1 MIMTILHSCRVS
13 NQKSPQEKK
22 EKQQD
27 KVISDEQLLTHLSN
41 QELAHDCGRYKTFQW
56 KPASIC

>member
-1 MIMTILHSCRVS
+1 MIMTKPHSCRVS

-27 KVISDEQLLTHLSN
+27 KVISDERLLTHLSN
-41 QELAHDCGRYKTFQW
+41 QEQVHGHGR
-56 KPASIC
+56 

>member
-27 KVISDEQLLTHLSN
+27 KVVSDEQLLTHLSN
-41 QELAHDCGRYKTFQW
+41 QELAHDRGR
-56 KPASIC
+56 